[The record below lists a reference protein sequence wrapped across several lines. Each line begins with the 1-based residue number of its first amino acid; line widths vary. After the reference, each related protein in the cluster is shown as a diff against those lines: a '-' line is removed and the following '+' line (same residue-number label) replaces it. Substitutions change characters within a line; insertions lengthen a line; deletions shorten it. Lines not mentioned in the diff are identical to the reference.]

1 MTVLV
6 TLAIVDQ
13 VDAPGAMVE
22 LVDGTFVDVPVVCV
36 PRDAAEGD
44 RVRARR
50 SSDECPVRF
59 GRAPLSNKTGR
70 LPRTTRR
77 LP

>member
-22 LVDGTFVDVPVVCV
+22 LVDGTLVDVPAVCIP
-36 PRDAAEGD
+36 PRIAEGD
-44 RVRARR
+44 RVRTRR
-50 SSDECPVRF
+50 SSDDCPHRF
-59 GRAPLSNKTGR
+59 GRAPFSNKTGR